1 MRAGATNV
9 IVTDSNLSEKPDMPL
24 IETVQYGLV
33 RYRVFTVADLGVV
46 RNPHMWIGGGFLFCV
61 GCQTYRTHDAYSHW
75 GMSDCFEVCRTC
87 ERYYR
92 ADVDGMRGRR

>member
-1 MRAGATNV
+1 M
-9 IVTDSNLSEKPDMPL
+9 IVPDSTRSEQSDMPL

-46 RNPHMWIGGGFLFCV
+46 RNPNMWIGGGFLFCV

-87 ERYYR
+87 QRYYR

>member
-1 MRAGATNV
+1 V

-46 RNPHMWIGGGFLFCV
+46 RNPHMWIGG
-61 GCQTYRTHDAYSHW
+61 
-75 GMSDCFEVCRTC
+75 EVCRTC
-87 ERYYR
+87 QRYYR